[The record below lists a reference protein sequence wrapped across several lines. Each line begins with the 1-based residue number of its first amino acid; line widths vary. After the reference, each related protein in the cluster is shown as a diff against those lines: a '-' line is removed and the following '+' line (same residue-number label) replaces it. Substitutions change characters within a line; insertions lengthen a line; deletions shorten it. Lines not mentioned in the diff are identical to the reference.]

1 MRLAVLQYFSFL
13 KILIK
18 ADYQMRW
25 GRVSNLPLQNNRTH
39 VDGFQRLEHY
49 VVFN

>member
-1 MRLAVLQYFSFL
+1 MRLAVLQYFGFL

-18 ADYQMRW
+18 VGYQMRR
-25 GRVSNLPLQNNRTH
+25 GQVSNLPLQNNRMH